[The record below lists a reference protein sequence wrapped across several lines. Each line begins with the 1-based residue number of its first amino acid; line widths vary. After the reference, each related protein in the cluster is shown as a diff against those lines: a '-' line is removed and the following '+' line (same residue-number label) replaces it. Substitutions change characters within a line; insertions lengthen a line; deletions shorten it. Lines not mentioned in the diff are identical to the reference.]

1 MLRFKWRLAL
11 IPDGAGSET
20 QIILLN
26 NRNSLYTYRA
36 ICKYLQNKFVADLEL
51 NFVKL
56 KIQFL
61 REKESRKQIILLN
74 NRNSLYTY
82 RAICK
87 YLQNKFVADLELN
100 FVKMKIQILR
110 EKESRKSRET
120 L

>member
-1 MLRFKWRLAL
+1 MQTHQFKWRLAL

-26 NRNSLYTYRA
+26 
-36 ICKYLQNKFVADLEL
+36 
-51 NFVKL
+51 
-56 KIQFL
+56 
-61 REKESRKQIILLN
+61 KE
-74 NRNSLYTY
+74 NSLYTY

-100 FVKMKIQILR
+100 FVKMKIQFVR
-110 EKESRKSRET
+110 EKESMKTRET